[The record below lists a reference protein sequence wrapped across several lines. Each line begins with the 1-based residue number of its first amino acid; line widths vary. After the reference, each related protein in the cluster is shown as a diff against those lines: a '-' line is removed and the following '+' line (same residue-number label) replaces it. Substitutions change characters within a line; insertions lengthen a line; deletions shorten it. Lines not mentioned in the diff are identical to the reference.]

1 MLIYINATCVRL
13 AHLNVSTKKKSG
25 SKTAD
30 NKKAIPSNFLWQ
42 PSSIPNGKM
51 FIGYRSNCRYQQVY
65 SLDLLVKTILPPAF
79 LGMGQKI
86 WHCC

>member
-1 MLIYINATCVRL
+1 MCEACSFKDID
-13 AHLNVSTKKKSG
+13 KKKSG

-51 FIGYRSNCRYQQVY
+51 LIDYRSNSNCNYLQVY
-65 SLDLLVKTILPPAF
+65 SLDLLMKTILPPAS

-86 WHCC
+86 WRC